1 MAKRNPFND
10 LNPGSGLFNSKFAD
24 FDNSAVVNARTYDY
38 YLQRMINL
46 AVNRFK
52 WQNLPET
59 IDARFIEL
67 SLLSNGSAVFF
78 YDEILGYLCIK
89 VMYGAPLNV
98 YQLPVQYRA
107 FGDNGYQKEL
117 NINDSV
123 IIWDNYTHTPPWNA
137 LTLFAYRLYSLR
149 RTYDVN
155 LNQQKFPTIIK
166 SSDSQR
172 LTMINLMKKYDGN
185 VPFIFGDKSLDTSGI
200 EVLDLK
206 APYNLANLSTE
217 IQNAWCE
224 ALTYLGIENNKI
236 TKQERLITDELESSL
251 GDVEAQ
257 RLIALNARRE
267 ACEKINTMF
276 GLDVWVDFN
285 TSSSAIPD
293 PDARTQVPAL
303 LMDDD
308 TSEVDA

>member
-1 MAKRNPFND
+1 MAKHNPFND
-10 LNPGSGLFNSKFAD
+10 LTPGSGLFQSKFSD
-24 FDNSAVVNARTYDY
+24 FNESAVINARTYDY
-38 YLQRMINL
+38 YLQRLINL

-52 WQNLPET
+52 WINLPPS
-59 IDARFIEL
+59 IDKRFIEL

-78 YDEILGYLCIK
+78 QDEVLGYLCIK

-137 LTLFAYRLYSLR
+137 LTLFAWRLYSLR

-155 LNQQKFPTIIK
+155 LNQQKFPAIIK

-172 LTMINLMKKYDGN
+172 LTMLNLMKKYDGN
-185 VPFIFGDKSLDTSGI
+185 VPFIFGDKSMDTSGI

-206 APYNLANLSTE
+206 SPYNLDKLSAE
-217 IQNAWCE
+217 MNNAWNE
-224 ALTYLGIENNKI
+224 ALTYLGIENSKYS
-236 TKQERLITDELESSL
+236 KQERLITDELSSSL

-257 RLIALNARRE
+257 RIIALNSRRE
-267 ACEKINTMF
+267 ACEKINTLF
-276 GLDVWVDFN
+276 GLDIWVDFN
-285 TSSSAIPD
+285 TTSTAILD
-293 PDARTQVPAL
+293 TEARTQIPAL
-303 LMDDD
+303 LMRDEA
-308 TSEVDA
+308 SEVDE